1 MTGSRVQAYRI
12 DQEQTNNFKREMA
25 FAIFVVISL
34 LLICCMFLNSAFMKK
49 QIRTSNNQ
57 AVITR
62 QVNSHFDTLARY
74 VGDSQGGSS
83 NLLTSSETLPIA
95 DHVIDYS
102 LGIHFI
108 RLDSLELAQQI
119 LHDINLNIDTDSS
132 SDAQQIRRDLKKQR
146 ANAPYIVN
154 TAFNLNVVS
163 LGANIAIALLL
174 LNAIIIILTVISI
187 VALIKEMQLRMA
199 KKTLIHDIA
208 AGGMWAGFWLIII
221 YGILSFIPVLFNVE
235 NLGIGEL
242 AYLIEISSSVFLEF
256 VIVGTIVFILSAI
269 PWQIT
274 ATD

>member
-1 MTGSRVQAYRI
+1 MTGSRVQAYRV